1 MSCPLTQERYWTR
14 VPSRRRIHHIL
25 ALTIIAASLLKAF
38 LTRGFSLSRSLLTVF
53 ALALLL
59 SGSPGSHSQSSSPAN
74 AAPELVIQTGHSS
87 RVNCAVF
94 APDRRWL
101 ASGSA
106 DNTIRLWDVE
116 SGSELRALTGHN
128 NWIKSLAISRNA
140 EVLASGSNDRTV
152 KLWDVSSGRERATL
166 VGHNGPVE
174 VVLFS
179 PDDRW
184 LVSGSTDG
192 TIKIWESA
200 TGREVQTLKGHAAGI
215 ASLAFSAD
223 GRTVASGS
231 TDKSIKVWDTSNW
244 TSRRSLNK
252 HTARITTLTFSPSG
266 QRLASGGADGTI
278 LIWDTANGRDR
289 LTMKRSSSAV
299 LSAVF
304 VSDGELVST
313 GADGAIVSWDVL
325 TGKERRV
332 VAGAPEVEE
341 ILFAA
346 LSKDG
351 AMVGSSLGTKSVDLR
366 DSATGVLLRRLES
379 HSVSFYAVAFSRDGR
394 WLASGANDR
403 TVRLW
408 QIATGRELPKLAGHS
423 GWISAIAFSPDSG
436 LLASGSNSGEVKLWD
451 VNTGRETL
459 SLRHSQDRI
468 HTIAFS
474 PDGKWLAAAGTEKTV
489 HLLDVATKQSRRL
502 TGHSGEITSL
512 AFLPDSSLIASGST
526 DKTVKLWNPSTGSVV
541 RTFDAVGD
549 QVNAVAFSHDGKT
562 LAAGTADKKI
572 ALLPLGSGEPRIL
585 NGHGGD
591 ILTLAFS
598 PDGRW
603 LASGSIDETVGLW
616 NPQTGQEAHRLVG
629 SSGAINSVAFS
640 SDSRWLVS
648 GNGDGSMIVWSA
660 GTGDLVA
667 NMVSVPSRDDW
678 LVATPGGLFDGS
690 PAAWKFL
697 LWRFAQSTF
706 KVAPVESFFNEFYY
720 PGLLADI
727 FAGKNPQPRT
737 DILKKDRR
745 QPQVSLG
752 TVESYAPADKIARRT
767 VRLKVEVVEAGPGAD
782 HAKGSGARDLRLF
795 RNGLLVQTWKGDLL
809 GGRSN
814 ETIETEVPIVAGE
827 NKFTAYAFNQDNVKS
842 TDSQVSVTGA
852 DNLRRRGT
860 AYLLVAG
867 VGNYA
872 NPQYNLDY
880 SVADATAIGDQL
892 KNHQEVLGRYHPIE
906 VIPLLNEDA
915 TKANILLALRLL
927 AGTATGPLP
936 KDSPA
941 ALAKIRSAQPEDAVV
956 FYFSG
961 HGTAEGDRFYLLP
974 HDIGYQGSRSRLGKD
989 GLATI
994 LTHSISDLELEE
1006 ALKPV
1011 DADQLLLIIDACNSG
1026 QALNAEEERRGPM
1039 NTKGLAQLAYEKGM
1053 YVLTASQSDEVAF
1066 ESAGLKHSYLAYAL
1080 VEEGIKSG
1088 AADGDRNGQVF
1099 LKEWFDYATERVP
1112 RIGKEKPRAGK
1123 QLEEID
1129 PDEQRVQRPRV
1140 FNMRQGGAERF
1151 VIARLAGAGL

>member
-1 MSCPLTQERYWTR
+1 MSYCPTLQQYLARLANN
-14 VPSRRRIHHIL
+14 RRISHVSKPVRAGSFVSVCAHH
-25 ALTIIAASLLKAF
+25 F
-38 LTRGFSLSRSLLTVF
+38 TRLRVLPFIVGFAV
-53 ALALLL
+53 LL
-59 SGSPGSHSQSSSPAN
+59 SGSSGSQSQSSGSASAP
-74 AAPELVIQTGHSS
+74 PELVIQTGHSS

-106 DNTIRLWDVE
+106 DNSIRLWDVA
-116 SGSELRALTGHN
+116 SGSELRALIGHN

-140 EVLASGSNDRTV
+140 DMLASGSNDRTV
-152 KLWDVSSGRERATL
+152 KLWDVSSGRERFTL
-166 VGHNGPVE
+166 SGHGGPIE
-174 VVLFS
+174 VVVFS
-179 PDDRW
+179 PDDR
-184 LVSGSTDG
+184 LIASGSTDA
-192 TIKIWESA
+192 TIKIWERT
-200 TGREVQTLKGHAAGI
+200 TGREVQTLRGHVGGVT
-215 ASLAFSAD
+215 SLAFSPD
-223 GRTVASGS
+223 GKFLASGGA
-231 TDKSIKVWDTSNW
+231 DKSIRFWDTTTW
-244 TSRRSLNK
+244 TSARTLNK
-252 HTARITTLTFSPSG
+252 HTAKINDLVFSPGG
-266 QRLASGGADGTI
+266 QRLASGSADGTI
-278 LIWDTANGRDR
+278 LVWDTASGRDR
-289 LTMKRSSSAV
+289 VAMKRGTSA
-299 LSAVF
+299 LLDLAF
-304 VSDGELVST
+304 VSEAELVST
-313 GADGAIVSWDVL
+313 SADGSIVTWDV
-325 TGKERRV
+325 TSGKEKR
-332 VAGAPEVEE
+332 AASGDAEVEE
-341 ILFAA
+341 VLFA
-346 LSKDG
+346 SISNDG
-351 AMVGSSLGTKSVDLR
+351 SLVASSLGTKSVNLR
-366 DSATGVLLRRLES
+366 DSATGSLLRRLES
-379 HSVSFYAVAFSRDGR
+379 HSVGFYSVAFSGDGR

-423 GWISAIAFSPDSG
+423 GWITAIAFSPDSR

-459 SLRHSQDRI
+459 SLPHAQDRI

-474 PDGKWLAAAGTEKTV
+474 PDGKWLAAAGTEKTI
-489 HLLDVATKQSRRL
+489 HLLNVASKQSTKL
-502 TGHSGEITSL
+502 LGHAGEITSL

-526 DKTVKLWNPSTGSVV
+526 DKTVRFWKPGDGSVL
-541 RTFDAVGD
+541 RTLDTIGD
-549 QVNAVAFSHDGKT
+549 QVNAIAFSPDGKT
-562 LAAGTADKKI
+562 LAAGTADKRI
-572 ALLPLGSGEPRIL
+572 LLYPMDSTQPRIL
-585 NGHGGD
+585 NGHGGE

-598 PDGRW
+598 GDGRS
-603 LASGSIDETVGLW
+603 LASGGIDEVVRIW
-616 NPQTGQEAHRLVG
+616 DPQTGSVRHELKGA
-629 SSGAINSVAFS
+629 SGTINSVAFS
-640 SDSRWLVS
+640 NDSQWIVS
-648 GNGDGSMIVWSA
+648 GNGDGSMIVWNA
-660 GTGDLVA
+660 GTGSVAA
-667 NMVSVPSRDDW
+667 NMVSLPGRDDW
-678 LVATPGGLFDGS
+678 LVATPAGLFDGS
-690 PAAWKFL
+690 HAAWKFL

-727 FAGKNPQPRT
+727 FAGKNPQAKA

-745 QPQVSLG
+745 QPQINIA
-752 TVESYAPADKIARRT
+752 TAEPYAPKDKVARRT
-767 VRLKVEVVEAGPGAD
+767 VRLKVEVIEAGPGEEY
-782 HAKGSGARDLRLF
+782 KNGSGARDLRLF
-795 RNGLLVQTWKGDLL
+795 RNGLLVKTWKGDVLA
-809 GGRSN
+809 GRQRDI
-814 ETIETEVPIVAGE
+814 IETEVPIIAGE
-827 NKFTAYAFNQDNVKS
+827 NNFTAYAFNRDNVKS
-842 TDSQVSVTGA
+842 TDSQITVTGA
-852 DNLRRRGT
+852 EALRRTGT

-872 NPQYNLDY
+872 NPQYNLNY

-892 KNHQEVLGRYHPIE
+892 KNQQEVLGRYQPIE
-906 VIPLLNEDA
+906 VIPLLNEEA

-927 AGTATGPLP
+927 AGTSQGPLP
-936 KDSPA
+936 KEAPA
-941 ALAKIRSAQPEDAVV
+941 SLAKIRPAQPEDAVV

-961 HGTAEGDRFYLLP
+961 HGTAEQDRFYLLP
-974 HDIGYQGSRSRLGKD
+974 HDIGYQGPRSKLSKE

-994 LTHSISDLELEE
+994 LSHSISDLELED

-1026 QALNAEEERRGPM
+1026 QALKAEEERRGPM

-1123 QLEEID
+1123 QLEEVD

>member
-1 MSCPLTQERYWTR
+1 MA
-14 VPSRRRIHHIL
+14 L
-25 ALTIIAASLLKAF
+25 AV
-38 LTRGFSLSRSLLTVF
+38 LLT
-53 ALALLL
+53 
-59 SGSPGSHSQSSSPAN
+59 GSPGSQSQSSSSGN
-74 AAPELVIQTGHSS
+74 APPELVIQTGHSS

-94 APDRRWL
+94 GPDRRWL

-106 DNTIRLWDVE
+106 DNTIRLWEVE

-128 NWIKSLAISRNA
+128 GWIKSLAISRNA
-140 EVLASGSNDRTV
+140 KILASGSNDLTV
-152 KLWDVSSGRERATL
+152 KLWDVSSGRERSTL
-166 VGHNGPVE
+166 GGHNGPVE

-184 LVSGSTDG
+184 LASGSTDA
-192 TIKIWESA
+192 TIKIWDSA
-200 TGREVQTLKGHAAGI
+200 TGREVQTLKGHTAGI
-215 ASLAFSAD
+215 TSLAFSAD
-223 GRTVASGS
+223 GRTLASGS
-231 TDKSIKVWDTSNW
+231 ADKSIKFWDTANW
-244 TSRRSLNK
+244 TSWRSLNK
-252 HTARITTLTFSPSG
+252 HTAKVTTLTFSPSG
-266 QRLASGGADGTI
+266 QRLASGSADGAI
-278 LIWDTANGRDR
+278 LIWDPANGRDR
-289 LTMKRSSSAV
+289 LAMKRSSSAV
-299 LSAVF
+299 LATAF
-304 VSDGELVST
+304 VTEGELVST
-313 GADGAIVSWDVL
+313 GAEGTIVSWDVA

-332 VAGAPEVEE
+332 VAGEPEVEE

-351 AMVGSSLGTKSVDLR
+351 ALLASSLGTKSVDLR
-366 DSATGVLLRRLES
+366 DSTTGVLLRRLES
-379 HSVSFYAVAFSRDGR
+379 HSVSFYSVAFSRDGR

-423 GWISAIAFSPDSG
+423 GWITSIAFSPDSR

-459 SLRHSQDRI
+459 SLPHSQERI

-489 HLLDVATKQSRRL
+489 HLLDMDTRQSRKL

-526 DKTVKLWNPSTGSVV
+526 DKTVRLWNPSTGSVV
-541 RTFDAVGD
+541 RAFEAVGD
-549 QVNAVAFSHDGKT
+549 QVNAVAFSPDGKT
-562 LAAGTADKKI
+562 LAAGTADKSI
-572 ALLPLGSGEPRIL
+572 VLFPLGPGEPRIL
-585 NGHGGD
+585 NGHGGG

-603 LASGSIDETVGLW
+603 LASGGFDETVKLW
-616 NPQTGQEAHRLVG
+616 DPQTGQETHKLAG
-629 SSGAINSVAFS
+629 ASGAINSVAFS
-640 SDSRWLVS
+640 NDSKWLVS
-648 GNGDGSMIVWSA
+648 GNGDGSMIVWS
-660 GTGDLVA
+660 TGSGELVA

-690 PAAWKFL
+690 HAAWKFL

-727 FAGKNPQPRT
+727 FAGKNPQAKA

-745 QPQVSLG
+745 QPHISLG
-752 TVESYAPADKIARRT
+752 TVEPYAPADKVARRT
-767 VRLKVEVVEAGPGAD
+767 VRLKVEVVEAGPGD
-782 HAKGSGARDLRLF
+782 EYAKGSGARDLRLF
-795 RNGLLVQTWKGDLL
+795 RNGLLVQTWQGDVL
-809 GGRSN
+809 GGRAK
-814 ETIETEVPIVAGE
+814 EIIETDVPIVAGE

-842 TDSQVSVTGA
+842 TDSQISVTGA
-852 DNLRRRGT
+852 DTLRRTGT

-872 NPQYNLDY
+872 NPQYNLNY
-880 SVADATAIGDQL
+880 SVADATAIGEQL
-892 KNHQEVLGRYHPIE
+892 KKQQEVLGRYRPIE

-961 HGTAEGDRFYLLP
+961 HGTAEGDRFYLIP
-974 HDIGYQGSRSRLGKD
+974 HDIGYQGSRSSLGKE

-994 LTHSISDLELEE
+994 LSHSISDLELEE

-1026 QALNAEEERRGPM
+1026 QALKAEEERRGPM

-1080 VEEGIKSG
+1080 VEEGIKAG

-1112 RIGKEKPRAGK
+1112 RIGKDKPRAGK
-1123 QLEEID
+1123 QLEEVD

-1151 VIARLAGAGL
+1151 VIARLSGAGL

>member
-1 MSCPLTQERYWTR
+1 MSSPVTQQQYSTRAPLRGR
-14 VPSRRRIHHIL
+14 VPHTLEL
-25 ALTIIAASLLKAF
+25 ATIATLLARAPS
-38 LTRGFSLSRSLLTVF
+38 LTRFLVTAT
-53 ALALLL
+53 ALVLLL
-59 SGSPGSHSQSSSPAN
+59 LGSPGSQSQSSSSTSAP
-74 AAPELVIQTGHSS
+74 PELVIQTGHSS

-94 APDRRWL
+94 GPDRRWL

-106 DNTIRLWDVE
+106 DNTVRLWDVE

-128 NWIKSLAISRNA
+128 GWIKSVAISRNA
-140 EVLASGSNDRTV
+140 ELLASGSNDRTV
-152 KLWDVSSGRERATL
+152 KLWDVASGRERATL
-166 VGHNGPVE
+166 SGHTGPVE
-174 VVLFS
+174 VVIFS

-184 LVSGSTDG
+184 LVSGSADA
-192 TIKIWESA
+192 TIKIWERAS
-200 TGREVQTLKGHAAGI
+200 GREVQTLKGHSAGI
-215 ASLAFSAD
+215 TSLAFSPD
-223 GRTVASGS
+223 GRTLASGS
-231 TDKSIKVWDTSNW
+231 SDNSIKLWDTSSW
-244 TSRRSLNK
+244 SQLRSLGK
-252 HTARITTLTFSPSG
+252 HTAKITSLIFSPSG
-266 QRLASGGADGTI
+266 ERLASGSADGLI
-278 LIWDTANGRDR
+278 LIWETANGRDR
-289 LTMKRSSSAV
+289 QRMKRGSSAV
-299 LSAVF
+299 LATAF
-304 VSDGELVST
+304 ITEAELVSA
-313 GADGAIVSWDVL
+313 GADGTVVSWDVA
-325 TGKERRV
+325 TGKERRA
-332 VAGAPEVEE
+332 VAGEPEVEE

-351 AMVGSSLGTKSVDLR
+351 ALLASSLGTKSVDLR
-366 DSATGVLLRRLES
+366 DSATGVLLRKLES
-379 HSVSFYAVAFSRDGR
+379 HSVSFYSVAFSRDGR

-423 GWISAIAFSPDSG
+423 GWITAIAFSPDSRV
-436 LLASGSNSGEVKLWD
+436 LASGSNSGEVKLWD

-459 SLRHSQDRI
+459 SLPYSQERI

-489 HLLDVATKQSRRL
+489 HLLEIANKQSRKL
-502 TGHSGEITSL
+502 TGHAGEITSL
-512 AFLPDSSLIASGST
+512 AFLPDSSLLASGST
-526 DKTVKLWNPSTGSVV
+526 DKTVRLWNPSTGSVV
-541 RTFDAVGD
+541 RTFDSVGD
-549 QVNAVAFSHDGKT
+549 QVNAVACSPDGKT
-562 LAAGTADKKI
+562 LAAGTADKRI
-572 ALLPLGSGEPRIL
+572 VLLPLESGEPRIL
-585 NGHGGD
+585 NGHGGE

-603 LASGSIDETVGLW
+603 LASGGIDETVKLW
-616 NPQTGQEAHRLVG
+616 DSQTGREAHKLVG
-629 SSGAINSVAFS
+629 ASGAINSVAFS
-640 SDSRWLVS
+640 NDSKWLVS
-648 GNGDGSMIVWSA
+648 GNGDGNMIVWNAAS
-660 GTGDLVA
+660 GNLVA

-690 PAAWKFL
+690 HAAWKFL
-697 LWRFAQSTF
+697 LWRFAESTF

-727 FAGKNPQPRT
+727 FAGKNPQAKA

-745 QPQVSLG
+745 QPQISLG
-752 TVESYAPADKIARRT
+752 TVEPYAPADKVARRT
-767 VRLKVEVVEAGPGAD
+767 IRLKVEVVEAGPD
-782 HAKGSGARDLRLF
+782 NDYTKGSGARDVRLF
-795 RNGLLVQTWKGDLL
+795 RNGLLVQTWQGDVLR
-809 GGRSN
+809 GDSK

-827 NKFTAYAFNQDNVKS
+827 NTFTAYAFNQDNVKS
-842 TDSQVSVTGA
+842 TDSQILVTGA
-852 DNLRRRGT
+852 EALRRTGT
-860 AYLLVAG
+860 AYVLVAG

-872 NPQYNLDY
+872 NPQYNLNY
-880 SVADATAIGDQL
+880 SVADATAIGEQL
-892 KNHQEVLGRYHPIE
+892 KNQQEVLGRYRPIE

-915 TKANILLALRLL
+915 TKANILLALKLL
-927 AGTATGPLP
+927 AGTARGPLP

-941 ALAKIRSAQPEDAVV
+941 ALAKIRPAQPEDAVV

-961 HGTAEGDRFYLLP
+961 HGTAEEDRFYLIP
-974 HDIGYQGSRSRLGKD
+974 HDIGYQGSRSKLGRE
-989 GLATI
+989 GLSTI
-994 LTHSISDLELEE
+994 LSHSISDLELED

-1026 QALNAEEERRGPM
+1026 QALKAEEERRGPM

-1123 QLEEID
+1123 QLEEVD

-1151 VIARLAGAGL
+1151 VIARLGTAGL